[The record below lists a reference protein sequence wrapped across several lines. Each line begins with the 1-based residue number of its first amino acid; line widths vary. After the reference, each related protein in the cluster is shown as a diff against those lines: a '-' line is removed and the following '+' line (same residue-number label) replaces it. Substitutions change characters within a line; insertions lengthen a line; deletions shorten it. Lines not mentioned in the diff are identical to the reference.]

1 MAINDMVKYRTNPSK
16 DKTVDTT
23 PHYVNCTADDIDL
36 TLEEAEEF
44 VTHGSK
50 AIQDL
55 TQLATQR
62 KRDGVEL
69 H

>member
-1 MAINDMVKYRTNPSK
+1 MAINDMVKYLANPSK

-23 PHYVNCTADDIDL
+23 PHYVNCTADAIDL
-36 TLEEAEEF
+36 TLEEAEKRVMNE
-44 VTHGSK
+44 SK